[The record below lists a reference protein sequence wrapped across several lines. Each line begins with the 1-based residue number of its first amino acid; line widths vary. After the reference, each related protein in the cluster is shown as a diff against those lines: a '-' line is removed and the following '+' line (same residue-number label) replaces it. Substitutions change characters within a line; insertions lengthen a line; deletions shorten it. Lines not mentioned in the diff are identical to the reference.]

1 MSISYSAILLL
12 PQLPLTSFQ
21 SYSIKLP
28 FWEFRTIAPGIRTK
42 HIRCY
47 TALTHNNH
55 HNHHI
60 ASNPISVAQVFITF
74 LCLGFHRETVLSQI
88 RFLFSY
94 KINLIHIVFAFAFFL
109 FLFECFLIFLLDKS
123 YSYCLCL
130 HFCLTQSS
138 QKRFVCHIKDTNNY
152 GITTYLFWK

>member
-1 MSISYSAILLL
+1 MLQSVNFSGLCNNSEQTGKGGAFPSKCFLYCRCSRKTFLSISCSVILLL

-94 KINLIHIVFAFAFFL
+94 KINLIHIVFAFAFFFAFVRVL
-109 FLFECFLIFLLDKS
+109 SDFLI
-123 YSYCLCL
+123 
-130 HFCLTQSS
+130 
-138 QKRFVCHIKDTNNY
+138 R
-152 GITTYLFWK
+152 